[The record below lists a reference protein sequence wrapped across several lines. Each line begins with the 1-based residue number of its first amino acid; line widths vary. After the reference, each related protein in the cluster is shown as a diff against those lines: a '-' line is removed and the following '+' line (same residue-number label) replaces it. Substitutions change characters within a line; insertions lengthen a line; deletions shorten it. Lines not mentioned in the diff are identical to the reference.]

1 MAPLEPWEK
10 VLIDGEVYPDSVH
23 GQIACEDCHN
33 GVQSPDKDTAHTN
46 LIPNPSQDSQTYC
59 GECHPDIVAT
69 EAHSLHS
76 NLAGYWTVLDERSIP
91 ADHPAIEEAFANHC
105 DSCHATCGECHV
117 SQPNLVGG
125 GLISGHVFQKTPSM
139 TRNCTACHGSRVGN
153 EYLGKHED
161 LNADVHFRRGRM
173 TCIDCHQEA
182 EMHGDYGNC
191 EDCHAGPEM
200 ATIAPPD
207 HRYDGV
213 QSPRCETCHM
223 NVTVGNDGNLFH
235 ENHGGN
241 LQCQVCHSI
250 AYTSCDG
257 CHVSISDTTGNPKFA
272 TDSSY
277 LTFLIGKNPRQSYD
291 RPYDY
296 VLVRHIPVD
305 ENTFGYYGEGLLD
318 NFSNLPT
325 WAYTTPHNI
334 QLNTPQTET
343 CDACHGNP
351 DIFLTEDKVYPYE
364 LEANLELIVDAI
376 PASIFDMTGDAQAD
390 TTP

>member
-10 VLIDGEVYPDSVH
+10 VMVDGEAYPETVH
-23 GQIACEDCHN
+23 GHIACVDCHK

-46 LIPNPSQDSQTYC
+46 LIPNPSQDAHTYC
-59 GECHPDIVAT
+59 GDCHPDVVAT

-76 NLAGYWTVLDERSIP
+76 NLGGYWTVLDERSIP
-91 ADHPAIEEAFANHC
+91 SDHPALEEAFENHC

-125 GLISGHVFQKTPSM
+125 GLISGHIFQKEPSM

-161 LNADVHFRRGRM
+161 LNADVHFRKGRM
-173 TCIDCHQEA
+173 TCIACHQEA

-191 EDCHAGPEM
+191 EDCHTGPET
-200 ATIAPPD
+200 AIVAPPD
-207 HRYDGV
+207 HRYAGV

-235 ENHGGN
+235 ETHGGN
-241 LQCQVCHSI
+241 LQCQVCHSV

-257 CHVSISDTTGNPKFA
+257 CHVSISETTGNPKFA
-272 TDSSY
+272 TESSY

-296 VLVRHIPVD
+296 VLLRHIPVA
-305 ENTFGYYGEGLLD
+305 ETTFEYYGDGLLD
-318 NFSNLPT
+318 TFSDLPT

-351 DIFLTEDKVYPYE
+351 DLFLTEEKIYPHE
-364 LEANLELIVDAI
+364 LEANLELIIDAI
-376 PASIFDMTGDAQAD
+376 PASVFDKTEDAGAD
-390 TTP
+390 ATP